1 MLVNRSVWICLLFL
15 FVIYGCGVSRNEFN
29 EFKFD
34 VELNSVTKKELGH
47 VESQLQTIEGKLQK
61 VVEAHEN
68 TKKEL
73 DDVESQLQTTEG
85 KLQKVVEAHENT
97 KQKLD
102 DVESQLQTTEGK
114 LQKVVEAHEN
124 TKQKLD
130 DVESRL
136 KTAEDK
142 LQQTDKRL
150 NSVVKAHENTKEELA
165 DIMGERNKLLDLKE
179 PSIEDYF
186 DLGKALIKQAEGE
199 RNLTKMKELIDRA
212 INRLHKVTV
221 PNNDYSVDAY
231 CYIAKAAYYKKNEYV
246 EAHKAVLRA
255 NELVKQGYPKNPEIF
270 KDAQKVLRSTKVAYD
285 EYMEKLKI
293 ERSKNTR

>member
-29 EFKFD
+29 EFKSH
-34 VELNSVTKKELGH
+34 VELNFVTKDKLGN
-47 VESQLQTIEGKLQK
+47 VESR
-61 VVEAHEN
+61 
-68 TKKEL
+68 
-73 DDVESQLQTTEG
+73 LQTTEG

-97 KQKLD
+97 KD
-102 DVESQLQTTEGK
+102 
-114 LQKVVEAHEN
+114 
-124 TKQKLD
+124 KLD

-136 KTAEDK
+136 QTAEGK

-150 NSVVKAHENTKEELA
+150 NSVVEAHENTKEKLA
-165 DIMGERNKLLDLKE
+165 DIKVEHNKLLKLKE

-186 DLGKALIKQAEGE
+186 DLGKALIKQAERE
-199 RNLTKMKELIDRA
+199 SNLIKMKELIERA

-231 CYIAKAAYYKKNEYV
+231 CYIAKVIYYKKNEYV

-255 NELVKQGYPKNPEIF
+255 NELAKQGYPKNQDIF
-270 KDAQKVLRSTKVAYD
+270 KDAQKVLKSTKVAYD
-285 EYMEKLKI
+285 EYMEKLKM
-293 ERSKNTR
+293 EKLKNTR